1 MTLEQENPQDLL
13 GLGASYAS
21 DSSDEGDDCANEMNY
36 KDAALGAQTP
46 SRLGALSGSEAGKL

>member
-1 MTLEQENPQDLL
+1 MTLEQETKQDVL

-21 DSSDEGDDCANEMNY
+21 DCSDDGDDCANEINY

-46 SRLGALSGSEAGKL
+46 SRLGGLSGSEAGGV